1 MTECLYRLY
10 EDQKKHFRNGDPHP
24 AGREA
29 GCILPAKNA
38 SHLPV
43 CCVSLHCG
51 IILCLNK
58 RMEEIP

>member
-10 EDQKKHFRNGDPHP
+10 EDQKKTSGTGIRTPPEGKP
-24 AGREA
+24 GR
-29 GCILPAKNA
+29 ILPAENA